1 MKYLFFYYLAN
12 VACFFSQYMTYVTI
26 ALDIAMR
33 FAENIGMKLETYH
46 SAHHICTHYV
56 DIMSKHFI
64 QTWSGIEISG
74 KKRTF

>member
-1 MKYLFFYYLAN
+1 MPW
-12 VACFFSQYMTYVTI
+12 S
-26 ALDIAMR
+26 DIAMR

-74 KKRTF
+74 EKKDILIFLADKDRFMPEYN